1 MEEKLHI
8 ELIKFQEELSK
19 LKNAVEYIESAKH
32 STELAV
38 NLIKS
43 VTFLNNSFQKLS
55 EKNDQLISKIDK
67 IDFPERLSRI
77 ENSLFSLSTVLNNL
91 QLKFELSE
99 KNIKEQINSSID
111 KLNKDFNKNH
121 IGITSQLNEF
131 GSKVSTNRIIFIV
144 GILLVILANIILK
157 YI

>member
-32 STELAV
+32 TTELAV

-43 VTFLNNSFQKLS
+43 ITSLNNSFQKLS

-99 KNIKEQINSSID
+99 KNIKEKINSSID

-121 IGITSQLNEF
+121 LEISSQLNEF
-131 GSKVSTNRIIFIV
+131 GSKIKINRIIFII
-144 GILLVILANIILK
+144 GFLLMILVNITLK